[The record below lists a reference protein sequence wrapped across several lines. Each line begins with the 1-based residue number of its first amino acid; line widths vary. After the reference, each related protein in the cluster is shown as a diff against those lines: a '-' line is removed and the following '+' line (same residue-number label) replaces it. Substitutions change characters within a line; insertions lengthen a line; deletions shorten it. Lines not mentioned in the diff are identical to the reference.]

1 MGTIP
6 RTLPYQYTVPATTM
20 FKLAVLAAVL
30 TVALASHKKC
40 SKNGQFLPNNYDEC
54 SYIRCDYG
62 DEPWYDEYGNIQFV
76 PVVMKCPYG
85 TSIDFKKDF
94 SCNPHEHV
102 RHHHHHHGY
111 HPHHYCPGPCS
122 LISDKCPGP
131 PPPKPQPKYEP
142 KYEPEPHHHHH

>member
-1 MGTIP
+1 MI
-6 RTLPYQYTVPATTM
+6 
-20 FKLAVLAAVL
+20 KLTVLALLVAV
-30 TVALASHKKC
+30 AAASHYKC
-40 SKNGQFLPNNYDEC
+40 TKNGQFLPNGYDQC

-62 DEPWYDEYGNIQFV
+62 NEPWYDEYGNIQFV

-85 TSIDFKKDF
+85 TSIDHKRDF
-94 SCNPHEHV
+94 SCHPQEHA
-102 RHHHHHHGY
+102 HPHHHHGY

-131 PPPKPQPKYEP
+131 PPPKSQPKYEP